1 MLLYHRAIEV
11 VQTELQGHR
20 SLRVNLQ
27 SLLPRI
33 PHRQDETFEAIHLVT
48 RGGLPICEVSSM
60 PRLSVGVLTYEPP
73 YFADLQQNESFRC

>member
-27 SLLPRI
+27 SLLLRI
-33 PHRQDETFEAIHLVT
+33 PHRQVGAFEAIHPVI
-48 RGGLPICEVSSM
+48 RGGQPTCEASSM
-60 PRLSVGVLTYEPP
+60 PHPCVEVLTYEPP